1 MRRIDR
7 RMFWWGRRSGWGQSV
22 AVVEDE
28 SEASLVVRATQ
39 RDTDAFSQ
47 LYHLYFDRVYRYARL
62 RLRNPADAEDVTAAV
77 FLSAWRG
84 IDRFCPKHETSFAGW
99 LFRLAH
105 NTVVDRYRRLRETVS
120 LDGPEAPYTGDVAF
134 PSPEA
139 ELEWRLT
146 LVELHEALQSLT
158 DEQRE
163 VVLLRFVEGL
173 SAREVGTIMGKHEGT
188 VRGMQFRAIEALRRA
203 LSLAKAR
210 PAGG

>member
-1 MRRIDR
+1 M
-7 RMFWWGRRSGWGQSV
+7 G
-22 AVVEDE
+22 EE
-28 SEASLVVRATQ
+28 SEASLVARAIQ
-39 RDTDAFSQ
+39 RDTEAFSQ

-62 RLRNPADAEDVTAAV
+62 RLQNPADAEDATAAV

-84 IDRFCPKHETSFAGW
+84 IDRFSPKHETSFAGW

-120 LDGPEAPYTGDVAF
+120 LDTPDASYPAEIAF

-146 LVELHEALQSLT
+146 MTELHEALRSLT
-158 DEQRE
+158 EEQRE

-173 SAREVGTIMGKHEGT
+173 SAREVGDIMGKQEGT

-203 LSLAKAR
+203 LSLAKEGHR
-210 PAGG
+210 GGR